1 METKMD
7 SGTEVFVCAPGRLRF
22 SNCVFPQGSSVRDV
36 LQRFVQQWAASPL
49 DFYISRD
56 ARLCRLDE
64 RLQGGAVYR
73 LVPRLLGGKGGFGS
87 MLRALGA
94 QIEKTTNREACRD
107 LSGRRLRDVNHEKE
121 MGEWLKQQADREAEK
136 EQRRSER
143 LQRKMAEPKH
153 QFSDPAYQQQC
164 HRLAERLEDS
174 VLKGLQ
180 AASSS
185 QVTAPK
191 RPGPARCQPPIKK
204 QKTAGTCFWTGVDNL
219 SSDDDDDDDEASAD
233 EPSCHA
239 AVMGQEAEPATS
251 NRTPPRP
258 EVQVEK
264 TAPPEKERGVASSC
278 SPGLQHT
285 DVGDDGDAVESAASA
300 SDLERLGLERLK
312 GELTA
317 RGLKC
322 GGTLSQRARRLF
334 AVTRLKDEFQ
344 RE

>member
-1 METKMD
+1 METQTHT
-7 SGTEVFVCAPGRLRF
+7 GTEVFVCSPGRLKF

-36 LQRFVQQWAASPL
+36 LQRFVQQWATSPH
-49 DFYISRD
+49 DFYVSRD

-64 RLQGGAVYR
+64 RLRGGAVYR

-136 EQRRSER
+136 EQRRAER

-180 AASSS
+180 AASAS
-185 QVTAPK
+185 QATAAPK
-191 RPGPARCQPPIKK
+191 RPGPARRRPPLKK
-204 QKTAGTCFWTGVDNL
+204 RKTAGACSWSGVDDL
-219 SSDDDDDDDEASAD
+219 SSDEDDDDDETSSD
-233 EPSCHA
+233 
-239 AVMGQEAEPATS
+239 AVTGREAERPATS
-251 NRTPPRP
+251 DRTPTSAPRE
-258 EVQVEK
+258 EVRAEK
-264 TAPPEKERGVASSC
+264 TPPPAQEKGVAPRGP
-278 SPGLQHT
+278 PGLQR
-285 DVGDDGDAVESAASA
+285 DDAAESHLRLLKPDRERGDA
-300 SDLERLGLERLK
+300 
-312 GELTA
+312 
-317 RGLKC
+317 
-322 GGTLSQRARRLF
+322 LSQ
-334 AVTRLKDEFQ
+334 D
-344 RE
+344 

>member
-7 SGTEVFVCAPGRLRF
+7 TGTEVFVCAPGRLRF

-36 LQRFVQQWAASPL
+36 LQRFVQQWAASPH

-56 ARLCRLDE
+56 AHVCRLDDH
-64 RLQGGAVYR
+64 LQGGAVYR

-121 MGEWLKQQADREAEK
+121 MGEWLKQQADREAER

-204 QKTAGTCFWTGVDNL
+204 QKTAGACFWTGVDNL
-219 SSDDDDDDDEASAD
+219 SSDDDYDDDDEASAD

-251 NRTPPRP
+251 NRTPTSPPRL

-264 TAPPEKERGVASSC
+264 NTPPEKERGVASSC

-285 DVGDDGDAVESAASA
+285 NVGDDGDAVELAASA
-300 SDLERLGLERLK
+300 SDLERLK
-312 GELTA
+312 GEPTA

-322 GGTLSQRARRLF
+322 GGTLSQHAQRLF
-334 AVTRLKDEFQ
+334 AVTGLKDEPH